1 MRCCVP
7 FKSFANRVF
16 GIVHQVIFLG
26 IDNIHGMRDSLT
38 KMREF
43 LDTHGASSS
52 DGSSSLLVCKCSYFS
67 RAKYKRLTS
76 IRSSKGNCLAWNLVY
91 YSFELYGLLS
101 CSCSWTYTGRVLVQR
116 SGGRAWVG
124 GNVASIAGAASAL
137 GDSGWLLHCH
147 KILTSAVWIAAR
159 IHLEGAS
166 VLVHCR

>member
-1 MRCCVP
+1 M
-7 FKSFANRVF
+7 
-16 GIVHQVIFLG
+16 
-26 IDNIHGMRDSLT
+26 
-38 KMREF
+38 
-43 LDTHGASSS
+43 
-52 DGSSSLLVCKCSYFS
+52 
-67 RAKYKRLTS
+67 
-76 IRSSKGNCLAWNLVY
+76 
-91 YSFELYGLLS
+91 
-101 CSCSWTYTGRVLVQR
+101 QR